1 MNHNQ
6 LQAACYKYFRETY
19 PEYRHLLFSVNNN
32 LTNYGGNARQ
42 RMGILLSLGVHK
54 GVTDFILYFGGKM
67 YGMDIKIGYDKLS
80 PEQVE
85 FIDAIREQGGDGFEI
100 RSLEFFS
107 EKLKE
112 IFGK

>member
-32 LTNYGGNARQ
+32 LTNYGGNAKQ

-54 GVTDFILYFGGKM
+54 GVTDFILYFKGIL
-67 YGMDIKIGYDKLS
+67 DIKRYRKYRPHDYMLS
-80 PEQVE
+80 L
-85 FIDAIREQGGDGFEI
+85 ADG
-100 RSLEFFS
+100 RV
-107 EKLKE
+107 
-112 IFGK
+112 GCRV